1 MWDEA
6 SELEQELARILRDSM
21 NIDYPP
27 DMPLAPIALSEDETG
42 KRQWRSLWR
51 SRVPKATPHRDPER

>member
-6 SELEQELARILRDSM
+6 SQMEQELARILRESM

-27 DMPLAPIALSEDETG
+27 DLPLDPCSEDEPR
-42 KRQWRSLWR
+42 KWPWRSLWEAR
-51 SRVPKATPHRDPER
+51 APKATRRPKPER